1 MRSRSKSVKGG
12 PATSPD
18 LDHLHEELIDE
29 DGTNVLF
36 DIWLVSRATNGVL
49 DRALAPSGLT
59 ADEFGIYSVLT
70 GSDAMTPTELARW
83 MSAPPTTMSSYI
95 KRFEGRGHV
104 ERLRNPTDGRS
115 TVLRLTDAGR
125 AAHQAAGAAFLPVLG
140 GVVAELGPGEPA
152 VRQSLAELR
161 AALDAQVE

>member
-1 MRSRSKSVKGG
+1 M
-12 PATSPD
+12 
-18 LDHLHEELIDE
+18 
-29 DGTNVLF
+29 LF